1 MEFSDK
7 IIQIF
12 FNELQNYLIKNY
24 WEIIFLRNL
33 S

>member
-12 FNELQNYLIKNY
+12 FNELQNYLIK
-24 WEIIFLRNL
+24 IIFLRNL

>member
-7 IIQIF
+7 IIKIF